1 VIISS
6 QLVCNAVR
14 CLRQD
19 KLHERCSDSI
29 HSRTGHNTQVGYLDG
44 FSSNRPSFLKADR
57 FWRKRSYQS
66 PEPKSHH
73 VCRKLHYR
81 QPQPSLIESW
91 FSKVIF
97 HRASRYYLE
106 TIKITN
112 YCELFSKFTSIKV
125 KIVKIFRKTVFLLY
139 LIIRFRVKLS
149 LISTRAVTVSF
160 LSKLKDIVS
169 LNDQDDSEYEDV
181 KQYSHGYDA
190 YKADVVK
197 SSDDNIV
204 SMSGAACIT
213 SSVVLIEPHA
223 FEEMPQFLDALR
235 QQKSVILNT
244 ALVRQEEAQRALDF
258 AAGGTYA
265 IDGHYE
271 CIGDNIFLFTPSC
284 VQVTTPNNVFNE
296 IVQVSNRPSVTP
308 KISWANEAIA
318 Q

>member
-6 QLVCNAVR
+6 QLIRNAVR
-14 CLRQD
+14 GLRQD
-19 KLHERCSDSI
+19 KLHERCSDSV
-29 HSRTGHNTQVGYLDG
+29 HSRIGHNTQVGYLDG
-44 FSSNRPSFLKADR
+44 FSSNRPSFIKADR

-91 FSKVIF
+91 FSRVIF
-97 HRASRYYLE
+97 HRASRYCLE
-106 TIKITN
+106 TTKITN
-112 YCELFSKFTSIKV
+112 CCELFSKFTSVKA
-125 KIVKIFRKTVFLLY
+125 KIVEIFRRTVFLLY
-139 LIIRFRVKLS
+139 PIIRFRVKLS

-160 LSKLKDIVS
+160 LSKLKDIVN
-169 LNDQDDSEYEDV
+169 LNDQDEYEDV
-181 KQYSHGYDA
+181 EQYSHDYDV
-190 YKADVVK
+190 YKADAAK
-197 SSDDNIV
+197 SSNNNMT

-213 SSVVLIEPHA
+213 SSVVLIEPRA
-223 FEEMPQFLDALR
+223 FEEMPQVLDALR
-235 QQKSVILNT
+235 QQKSVILNM

-271 CIGDNIFLFTPSC
+271 RIGDMVFLFTPSC

-296 IVQVSNRPSVTP
+296 IVQAPARPSVEP
-308 KISWANEAIA
+308 KNSWANEAIA
-318 Q
+318 